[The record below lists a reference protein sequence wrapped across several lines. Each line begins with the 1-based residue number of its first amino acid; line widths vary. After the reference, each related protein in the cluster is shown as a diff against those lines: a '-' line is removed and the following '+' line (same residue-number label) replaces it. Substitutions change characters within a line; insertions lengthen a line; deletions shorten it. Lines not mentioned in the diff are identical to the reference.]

1 MQTRHIFD
9 EFPEIGGELTDERR
23 HQKRLRLEPLIY
35 DIVKARY
42 LKPLEEFWNTYEIPM
57 NSDKC
62 VVIVERRIHENL
74 YFIMRNMAYFAR
86 GWSMSIVC
94 SDINLE
100 YCKQI
105 SGHNKDRITLLPLFK
120 GSPDGNTAKSDYNDL
135 LKNPE
140 FYSMFSAENLL
151 FAQTDTYLRKSIPDN
166 LIKYDYVASPF
177 AWDETMAGGG
187 LSFRKRTAMI
197 DICRKMGIIQCDE
210 DVYISRGVKELG
222 YNMPKIM
229 EGITYFAE
237 SCILVE
243 PYNLYG
249 GAVGVHQW
257 WTYFIPTMEHAERIF
272 NTLLTLDIT
281 PTS

>member
-9 EFPEIGGELTDERR
+9 EFPESGVELTDERR
-23 HQKRLRLEPLIY
+23 HQKRLRLEPLVY
-35 DIVKARY
+35 DILKARY

-86 GWSMSIVC
+86 GWSICIVC
-94 SDINLE
+94 SDINMD
-100 YCKQI
+100 YCKEI

-120 GSPDGNTAKSDYNDL
+120 GSPDGKTAKSHYNDL

-140 FYSMFSAENLL
+140 FYSMLNTENLL

-166 LIKYDYVASPF
+166 LIKYDYVASPY

-197 DICRKMGIIQCDE
+197 DICRKMGTIQCDE

-222 YNMPKIM
+222 YKMPKIM

-243 PYNLYG
+243 PYTLYG

-257 WTYFIPTMEHAERIF
+257 WTYFTNDMDQAEWVF
-272 NTLLTLDIT
+272 DAMLTLDI
-281 PTS
+281 